1 VTACVSLRRR
11 GALGLSI
18 IETVLIYV
26 GIPALVIAVVTGL
39 VFAGDVRRG
48 KRYRPG
54 RPYEF
59 RPVWF
64 LSAPERLTDDGTD
77 EHKALHGAGASAALP
92 AGGSSAAAEWTA
104 RKPAERATGGASD
117 RW

>member
-1 VTACVSLRRR
+1 
-11 GALGLSI
+11 
-18 IETVLIYV
+18 
-26 GIPALVIAVVTGL
+26 
-39 VFAGDVRRG
+39 VRRG

-64 LSAPERLTDDGTD
+64 LSAPEQLADEGPD
-77 EHKALHGAGASAALP
+77 EHKALRGSGAPAALP
-92 AGGSSAAAEWTA
+92 AGASGADEWVA
-104 RKPAERATGGASD
+104 RKPAEQRATGGASD

>member
-1 VTACVSLRRR
+1 
-11 GALGLSI
+11 LSI

-39 VFAGDVRRG
+39 VFSGGVRRG

-104 RKPAERATGGASD
+104 RKPAEQRATGGASD

>member
-1 VTACVSLRRR
+1 
-11 GALGLSI
+11 LSI

-26 GIPALVIAVVTGL
+26 GIPALVIAIVTGL
-39 VFAGDVRRG
+39 VFSGDVRRG

-54 RPYEF
+54 RPYDF

-64 LSAPERLTDDGTD
+64 LSAPEQLTDQGTD
-77 EHKALHGAGASAALP
+77 EHKALRSTGAAAALP
-92 AGGSSAAAEWTA
+92 AGGPSAAAERVA
-104 RKPAERATGGASD
+104 SKPAEQRATGGASD

>member
-1 VTACVSLRRR
+1 
-11 GALGLSI
+11 LGLSI
-18 IETVLIYV
+18 IETVLIFV

-39 VFAGDVRRG
+39 VFSGDMRRG

-64 LSAPERLTDDGTD
+64 LSAPGQLTGDGSD
-77 EHKALHGAGASAALP
+77 EHKALRSAGAPAALP
-92 AGGSSAAAEWTA
+92 AGGPNAGSERAA
-104 RKPAERATGGASD
+104 RKPAEQRATGGASD

>member
-1 VTACVSLRRR
+1 MYPSTP

-18 IETVLIYV
+18 IETVLVYV
-26 GIPALVIAVVTGL
+26 GIPVLVILVITGL

-48 KRYRPG
+48 GNKRYRPG

-64 LSAPERLTDDGTD
+64 LSAPHLVGQGPD
-77 EHKALHGAGASAALP
+77 EHKALRGGDAPAALP
-92 AGGSSAAAEWTA
+92 AGAPAEWAA
-104 RKPAERATGGASD
+104 RKPAEQRATGGASD

>member
-1 VTACVSLRRR
+1 
-11 GALGLSI
+11 LGLSI
-18 IETVLIYV
+18 IETVLVYV

-48 KRYRPG
+48 RRYRPG
-54 RPYEF
+54 RPYGF

-64 LSAPERLTDDGTD
+64 LSAPGRLTHDGSD
-77 EHKALHGAGASAALP
+77 EHRALRSAGAPAALP
-92 AGGSSAAAEWTA
+92 AGGSTAAPDPAA
-104 RKPAERATGGASD
+104 RKSAEQRVTGGASD